1 MASTARSAEDAAAS
15 IGTPLGSIVKS
26 LVFTVGGAPVM
37 ALVAGDRRC
46 DTKAL
51 AGALGREGRVRRAD
65 ADAVRDATGFA
76 IGGVAPVAHETK
88 LPVAIDA
95 SLGFETVYAAA
106 GHPHCVFATTLAS
119 WNASPAAQSPEI
131 AVFESLGAMWMIRGG
146 LTPPPATCPA
156 DESLR
161 LRCHEH
167 RAREGKHLMKSNRIR
182 ACVALTPRTIRVTG
196 NPGNRWESDS
206 QTRRSSIDSMKDT

>member
-1 MASTARSAEDAAAS
+1 MADPIAHPAVRRVQAALAEAGSDAQVIALGSTARSAEDAAAS

-51 AGALGREGRVRRAD
+51 GRVLGLEGKVRRAD

-76 IGGVAPVAHETK
+76 IGGVAPLAHETR

-95 SLGFETVYAAA
+95 SLGRFETVYAAA
-106 GHPHCVFATTLAS
+106 GHPHCVFATTVGELERLTGGTVT
-119 WNASPAAQSPEI
+119 PEI
-131 AVFESLGAMWMIRGG
+131 AVA
-146 LTPPPATCPA
+146 
-156 DESLR
+156 
-161 LRCHEH
+161 
-167 RAREGKHLMKSNRIR
+167 
-182 ACVALTPRTIRVTG
+182 
-196 NPGNRWESDS
+196 
-206 QTRRSSIDSMKDT
+206 Q